1 VLIAG
6 IQLKKILIGR
16 KIIGKQNGQPI
27 IFSTHQLSTHSA
39 IGIWHCFPW
48 NAQICFLF
56 LLFLIFKIFIMKK
69 LMLLMIGGAFV
80 ASSAFAQDVQPA
92 AKTDQAS
99 KQEASNWE
107 KKVKDELKLSDEQA
121 TKYDAISKEYQ
132 AKIDAVLSDAALTPE
147 AQKEK
152 KMALKKEKQSKLMEV
167 LTTEQQAKYIELMEK
182 KKKDNAVKPA

>member
-1 VLIAG
+1 
-6 IQLKKILIGR
+6 
-16 KIIGKQNGQPI
+16 
-27 IFSTHQLSTHSA
+27 
-39 IGIWHCFPW
+39 
-48 NAQICFLF
+48 
-56 LLFLIFKIFIMKK
+56 MKK

-92 AKTDQAS
+92 AKTDQAA
-99 KQEASNWE
+99 KQEAIDWE

-121 TKYDAISKEYQ
+121 PKYDAISKEYQ

>member
-1 VLIAG
+1 
-6 IQLKKILIGR
+6 
-16 KIIGKQNGQPI
+16 
-27 IFSTHQLSTHSA
+27 
-39 IGIWHCFPW
+39 
-48 NAQICFLF
+48 
-56 LLFLIFKIFIMKK
+56 
-69 LMLLMIGGAFV
+69 MLLMIGGAFV

-92 AKTDQAS
+92 AKTEQAS
-99 KQEASNWE
+99 KQEAIDWE

-121 TKYDAISKEYQ
+121 PKYDAISKEYQ